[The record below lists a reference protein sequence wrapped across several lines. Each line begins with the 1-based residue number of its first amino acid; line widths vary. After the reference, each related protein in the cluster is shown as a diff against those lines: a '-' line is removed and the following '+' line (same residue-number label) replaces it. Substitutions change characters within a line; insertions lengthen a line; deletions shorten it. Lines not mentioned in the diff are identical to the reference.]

1 MPAIVIRD
9 LAKEYTTFRSDHKAS
24 LMARL
29 WSRER
34 RVTRAIHD
42 LSVTVQEGEVL
53 GLLGSNGAGKT
64 TLIKCLTGILTPD
77 HGDVAVLGYRP
88 YQQRKAY
95 TRHIGLVM
103 GQKSLLLWDVP
114 VMESLKLYRDIYEVA
129 QSPFEQRLAEFVDM
143 LDLGAIL
150 DTPVRK
156 LSLGQRMRAEFV
168 AALLHHPR
176 VIFLDEPTIGLDV
189 LVKDRIRRFLKA
201 LNEKYGTTIIITTHD
216 MRDVEALC
224 SRVLLLE
231 QGQLTYDGTVE
242 RLRQLQT
249 DRVVHFSFSQIRR
262 RELLQQLIG
271 QYKVLRQNELGL
283 SLEVPQAAILP
294 VVQTA
299 MAALDLT
306 DLAVEPP
313 SLEQIMRGVM
323 ERGFEHAAY

>member
-1 MPAIVIRD
+1 MPVITIQH
-9 LAKEYTTFRSDHKAS
+9 LSKEYTTFRSDHRAGF
-24 LMARL
+24 LTRL

-34 RVTRAIHD
+34 QVTRAIDD
-42 LSVTVQEGEVL
+42 LSLTVNEGQVL

-64 TLIKCLTGILTPD
+64 TLIKCLTGVLTPD
-77 HGDVAVLGYRP
+77 RGDVEVLGFKP
-88 YQQRKAY
+88 YQERKSY

-114 VMESLKLYRDIYEVA
+114 VVESLKLYRDIYEVS
-129 QSPFEQRLAEFVDM
+129 QPQFEQRLAEFTEL

-168 AALLHHPR
+168 AALLHHPS

-189 LVKDRIRRFLKA
+189 LVKDRIRRFLTAINK
-201 LNEKYGTTIIITTHD
+201 KYGTTIVITTHD

-231 QGQLTYDGTVE
+231 RGHLTYDGTVD

-249 DRVVHFSFSQIRR
+249 DRVVHLSFSHIRR
-262 RELLQQLIG
+262 RDVLQQLTG
-271 QYKVLRQNELGL
+271 KYKVLRQNELAL
-283 SLEVPQAAILP
+283 SLEVPQAAILD

-299 MAALDLT
+299 MSALDLT
-306 DLAVEPP
+306 DLAVEAP
-313 SLEQIMRGVM
+313 SLEHIMRVVM
-323 ERGFEHAAY
+323 EKGYKHAAL